1 MEVYSQIRRYGLAAI
16 SCGIALAFAW
26 PFDAPSSCFFLAVM
40 VSSLYGGRG
49 PGLLA
54 VALSSLAFDYFFL
67 PPVFHFSLDA
77 SSYLRFGPFLIASL
91 LAAGLIDRTR
101 QADEARRK
109 IAAQVQ
115 RSEAYLAEAQKLSR
129 SGSWANLPD
138 RLGVTYWSEEMFR
151 IMGLSPADHPPSV
164 EQVAALFAPEV
175 WAQVAET
182 FDAARVNKTTFDGEF
197 PLRPDGGVERM
208 VRFVGRPVL
217 GRSGEVLEIVGTAID
232 VTGQRQAQ
240 AALQRAFDEIKG
252 SEDRLRQRERDL
264 TTIVE
269 TIPGLVWCA
278 SATGDLTYVNRRILD
293 YTGTDLETLAKS
305 GWVGFLHPDDVAS
318 TVRSWSHSLETG
330 QALEIQYRFR
340 RFDGVYRWFHVVGQ
354 AARDAEGHL
363 TRWYGLLID
372 IDERKNME
380 EALRNTQARLSRAAQ
395 TATVGELAAS
405 IAHEI
410 NQPLAAVVAN
420 GHACLRWLSADP
432 PNLAKAHEAAERIV
446 RDGKGAGEVI
456 QRIRALFRRAS
467 LEKTALDVN
476 DIISEVIRLT
486 SSEVLRRGVAVDAEL
501 EAGLPR
507 IEGDRV
513 QLQQLL
519 LNLLV
524 NGMEAMDAVADR
536 PKRLCIRSTHQA
548 GEGVLVEVRDCGPG
562 LAEPD
567 KIFEAFFTTKEN
579 GLGMGLAICRSIVEA
594 HSGRLWAASS
604 NGAGATFSFT
614 LPKQA
619 SAAQ

>member
-252 SEDRLRQRERDL
+252 SEDRLRQRERCSS
-264 TTIVE
+264 
-269 TIPGLVWCA
+269 PW
-278 SATGDLTYVNRRILD
+278 SMRRP
-293 YTGTDLETLAKS
+293 S
-305 GWVGFLHPDDVAS
+305 
-318 TVRSWSHSLETG
+318 SL
-330 QALEIQYRFR
+330 
-340 RFDGVYRWFHVVGQ
+340 
-354 AARDAEGHL
+354 
-363 TRWYGLLID
+363 
-372 IDERKNME
+372 
-380 EALRNTQARLSRAAQ
+380 
-395 TATVGELAAS
+395 
-405 IAHEI
+405 
-410 NQPLAAVVAN
+410 
-420 GHACLRWLSADP
+420 
-432 PNLAKAHEAAERIV
+432 
-446 RDGKGAGEVI
+446 
-456 QRIRALFRRAS
+456 
-467 LEKTALDVN
+467 
-476 DIISEVIRLT
+476 
-486 SSEVLRRGVAVDAEL
+486 RG
-501 EAGLPR
+501 
-507 IEGDRV
+507 
-513 QLQQLL
+513 
-519 LNLLV
+519 
-524 NGMEAMDAVADR
+524 
-536 PKRLCIRSTHQA
+536 
-548 GEGVLVEVRDCGPG
+548 
-562 LAEPD
+562 
-567 KIFEAFFTTKEN
+567 
-579 GLGMGLAICRSIVEA
+579 
-594 HSGRLWAASS
+594 ASS
-604 NGAGATFSFT
+604 
-614 LPKQA
+614 
-619 SAAQ
+619 